1 MSDIEFVNGLI
12 VKAPKSGAPDYI
24 KASISIKR
32 DDLLDWLGDRDG
44 DWINIVVKESKGG
57 KWYCAVDTWK
67 PNSDSQSDRPQRQES
82 KLAREASFA
91 DAPAPSFAD
100 DEIPFAP
107 IPRRQLW

>member
-44 DWINIVVKESKGG
+44 DWVNIVVKESKGG

-67 PNSDSQSDRPQRQES
+67 PNSDGTQRQE
-82 KLAREASFA
+82 LRGNNPPR
-91 DAPAPSFAD
+91 DALGRDQTPDFD
-100 DEIPFAP
+100 DETIPF
-107 IPRRQLW
+107 

>member
-67 PNSDSQSDRPQRQES
+67 PNSEGQSGRPAQRQES
-82 KLAREASFA
+82 K
-91 DAPAPSFAD
+91 PAPSDSDFSD
-100 DEIPFAP
+100 DSIPF
-107 IPRRQLW
+107 